1 MKTLKQWFMPLIF
14 ITIVPTV
21 LATEEDIRDHPGYVD
36 FTSLTAIA
44 NTEPTVEVSLKTPL
58 LNLITNLMRNSDE
71 EAAEF
76 ISKLRRVTVNVFE
89 TDAIDVDEIAESM
102 TVIAAALDADGWER
116 VIRVRDS
123 EDHVDVHF
131 RLSDNAEIIYGI
143 TIMVAEPGDT
153 VLVNIAGEISAN
165 AKQVSAAVALGRR
178 FDIDELVDIDLNP
191 DRDADLDG
199 DQD

>member
-21 LATEEDIRDHPGYVD
+21 LAAEEDIRDHPGYVD

-89 TDAIDVDEIAESM
+89 TDAIDVA
-102 TVIAAALDADGWER
+102 
-116 VIRVRDS
+116 
-123 EDHVDVHF
+123 
-131 RLSDNAEIIYGI
+131 
-143 TIMVAEPGDT
+143 
-153 VLVNIAGEISAN
+153 
-165 AKQVSAAVALGRR
+165 
-178 FDIDELVDIDLNP
+178 
-191 DRDADLDG
+191 
-199 DQD
+199 

>member
-44 NTEPTVEVSLKTPL
+44 NTEPTVEVNLKPPL

-153 VLVNIAGEISAN
+153 VLVNIAGEISA
-165 AKQVSAAVALGRR
+165 SDISALGRR